1 MQLNVYHQVMNPCQP
16 PNQSINHARL
26 NAPFAGCAKTK
37 NDTSLAFA
45 FAIVPPRMLN
55 RLIYYAIRVCV
66 ESLIAKKSRVV
77 GKSENF
83 SYQVD
88 PSIQQRCSKIFEYG

>member
-1 MQLNVYHQVMNPCQP
+1 MPAPQSI
-16 PNQSINHARL
+16 NQSINHARL

-37 NDTSLAFA
+37 KDTSIAFA

-55 RLIYYAIRVCV
+55 RLIYYTVRVCV
-66 ESLIAKKSRVV
+66 ESLIAKKEKPCR
-77 GKSENF
+77 GKAENF